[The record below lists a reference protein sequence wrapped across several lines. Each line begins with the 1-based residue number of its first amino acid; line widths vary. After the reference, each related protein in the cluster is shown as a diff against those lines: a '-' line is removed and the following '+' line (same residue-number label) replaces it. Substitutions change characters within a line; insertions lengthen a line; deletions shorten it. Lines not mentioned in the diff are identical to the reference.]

1 MDATRKHIQLLDDKI
16 DLKIGHSDK
25 HKVVINIHMKCISQ
39 LIPKFLRDTSS
50 CSLLRKKFMWS

>member
-25 HKVVINIHMKCISQ
+25 HKVVINLHMKYIIQ
-39 LIPKFLRDTSS
+39 LIPKFLRHTSS
-50 CSLLRKKFMWS
+50 CSLLREKFMWS